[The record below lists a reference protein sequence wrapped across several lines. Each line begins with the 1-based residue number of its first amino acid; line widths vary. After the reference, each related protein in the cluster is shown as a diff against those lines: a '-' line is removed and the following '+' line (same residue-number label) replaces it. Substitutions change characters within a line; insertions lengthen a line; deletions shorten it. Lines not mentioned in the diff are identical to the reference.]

1 MPTYPSKV
9 ASLAIDPEQSKL
21 RIERMDRLAWV
32 KRLLLA
38 PSSEEE
44 CEALAQVSPPSGTP
58 DLSEQNPSQLVELLC
73 FEPPVLTPSNGVHSL
88 LEELLL
94 YLSVQKFA
102 SGSASALQAWNTA
115 AISTLTRMVKRLQDP
130 RVRQR
135 FLGFTFEVLRQS
147 VTSRASETQ
156 STAFDAKFFEEC
168 SRLLLLGTTDVWS
181 AIRKDCAKAVAA
193 LVLEFPSLD
202 LIEAFLDNLLRVSI
216 GSLSVSTDK
225 RQVTAWTEREGALS
239 TLSLLLR
246 TIEVVSTPMK
256 PSLRS
261 ASDETSVLDDIKG
274 AFNSPQPQSTI
285 YRFGQHTTLRF
296 PMCLTQTLKPVMYQC
311 LHHDQISVRQLAAQ
325 CLVDYLALCEEPT
338 RLVIFQEVISKLNR
352 MNRDDTLCDSEAPE
366 PELLDAFEAEGLLD
380 VLARAVPCLPSAFL
394 VKHWRFVYPTLERYV
409 MHIASSVRQQSSN
422 VVLAL
427 ATLSQNVNKPSE
439 SSDLAVELLVQMLL
453 SLAKTREMTEGFC
466 WQQHEGRLLSIDV
479 LVKVLGQS
487 LLFEDSEI
495 SKLLTWKPE
504 PTSPQQSGS
513 GSFNDLQ
520 GFLWAHE
527 PSQSANWASE
537 DDDGSKRG
545 IRGPLP
551 RVISARIDRNAGAG
565 GLPIDS
571 HTFWQLVLGGWISQT
586 KAAFESAQFE
596 LRRIS
601 RQVLPGL
608 MRLVI
613 WTDNL
618 EFVGATDLGNA
629 QTQPTWSWS
638 CVKYVLLHL
647 RYLEEALVAVD
658 SNAEHSLAPKLK
670 ADWQIVWNAVVG
682 MQQTAGMTACDD
694 GETLVVKAEV
704 RVMACLCFGASTYP
718 RNDLMRLLDDALS
731 SIHAQLPESMRLNAQ
746 IDAEG
751 ASSDGDSSLDRQ
763 LSICLVRMLPAVAT
777 TLGYLAMV
785 GSEALSDP
793 VDGAWT
799 TRWLYLERITLAWLS
814 SDDMFRWITVPKS
827 EAQAQ
832 LLDSLHILLHFSDIR
847 LSIAAQSQEFTFIAR
862 CLGNVYLNPQ
872 AKASRMKDTTY
883 QNLLEIYLQMW
894 TRNLGQV
901 SELLSLSL
909 TRLYSQRQQ
918 HTSLDSKAKGAGDGS
933 AAASWNDWDEPEET
947 EVQVASPV
955 SGGDLQGLHTY
966 EDHVFHDIL
975 KALDADQLRRFSEAA
990 RVVPDLV
997 EAREL
1002 PIQHMTNMQ
1011 QQIES
1016 VLQGL

>member
-1 MPTYPSKV
+1 M
-9 ASLAIDPEQSKL
+9 
-21 RIERMDRLAWV
+21 
-32 KRLLLA
+32 LLHA
-38 PSSEEE
+38 E
-44 CEALAQVSPPSGTP
+44 
-58 DLSEQNPSQLVELLC
+58 
-73 FEPPVLTPSNGVHSL
+73 
-88 LEELLL
+88 
-94 YLSVQKFA
+94 
-102 SGSASALQAWNTA
+102 WNTA
-115 AISTLTRMVKRLQDP
+115 AISTLTRVVKRLQDP

-135 FLGFTFEVLRQS
+135 FLGFTFGVLRQS
-147 VTSRASETQ
+147 VTSRASEAQT
-156 STAFDAKFFEEC
+156 TAFDAKFFEEC
-168 SRLLLLGTTDVWS
+168 SRLLMLGATDVWS
-181 AIRKDCAKAVAA
+181 AIRKDCAKAAAA
-193 LVLEFPSLD
+193 LVLEFPSFD

-246 TIEVVSTPMK
+246 VIEVVSTPAR
-256 PSLRS
+256 PPLRS
-261 ASDETSVLDDIKG
+261 KSDKMSVLDDIKG
-274 AFNSPQPQSTI
+274 AFNSSQPRSTI
-285 YRFGQHTTLRF
+285 YRFGRHSMLQF

-311 LHHDQISVRQLAAQ
+311 LRHDQLSVRQLAAQ

-352 MNRDDTLCDSEAPE
+352 MNRDDKLCASESPE

-394 VKHWRFVYPTLERYV
+394 VKHWKFVYPTLERYV

-427 ATLSQNVNKPSE
+427 ATLGQKANKPSE

-453 SLAKTREMTEGFC
+453 SLAKTREKTEGFC

-487 LLFEDSEI
+487 LQFEDSEI
-495 SKLLTWKPE
+495 SRLLTWKPE
-504 PTSPQQSGS
+504 PTSPQQSGN
-513 GSFNDLQ
+513 GFFKDLQ

-527 PSQSANWASE
+527 PSQSANWVLE

-545 IRGPLP
+545 MRRPLL
-551 RVISARIDRNAGAG
+551 RVISARIDRNAGVG
-565 GLPIDS
+565 GLPINS
-571 HTFWQLVLGGWISQT
+571 RTFWPLVLGGWISQT
-586 KAAFESAQFE
+586 KAGFESAQFE

-618 EFVGATDLGNA
+618 EFVGATDLENA

-647 RYLEEALVAVD
+647 RYLEEALVAFD
-658 SNAEHSLAPKLK
+658 SKAEHSLTSKLE
-670 ADWQIVWNAVVG
+670 ADWQIVWNAVLE

-704 RVMACLCFGASTYP
+704 QIMAFLCFGASANP
-718 RNDLMRLLDDALS
+718 RNDLMRLLDGALS
-731 SIHAQLPESMRLNAQ
+731 SIHAQLPEAMRVNSQ
-746 IDAEG
+746 IDVEG
-751 ASSDGDSSLDRQ
+751 ASGDGDSSLDRQ

-777 TLGYLAMV
+777 TLGYLATI
-785 GSEALSDP
+785 GSEALSDA
-793 VDGAWT
+793 VEGAWT
-799 TRWLYLERITLAWLS
+799 TRWLYLERIILAWLS

-832 LLDSLHILLHFSDIR
+832 LLDSLHILLHFPDIR
-847 LSIAAQSQEFTFIAR
+847 LSIPAQSQEFIFIAR
-862 CLGNVYLNPQ
+862 CLGNVYLNPET
-872 AKASRMKDTTY
+872 KASRMKDATY
-883 QNLLEIYLQMW
+883 QNLLEIYMQMW
-894 TRNLGQV
+894 TRSLGQV
-901 SELLSLSL
+901 SEFLSLCL
-909 TRLYSQRQQ
+909 TRLYSHRQQ
-918 HTSLDSKAKGAGDGS
+918 HTSLDFKAKSTDDGS
-933 AAASWNDWDEPEET
+933 AAASWDEWDEPDET
-947 EVQVASPV
+947 EVQLASPV
-955 SGGDLQGLHTY
+955 NGGDLQGLHIY
-966 EDHVFHDIL
+966 EDHVFHEVL
-975 KALDADQLRRFSEAA
+975 RALDANQLRRFSEAA

-1016 VLQGL
+1016 VLQRL